1 MKNLMRLFLLL
12 VALNMATEGF
22 TQSFRVKA
30 GLNLSNMLMKSS
42 DELVSDNYKMNIGF
56 NAGITAEFP
65 ISGVFSFEPGLFIST
80 KGFHESTNVTV
91 DGVAV
96 ESKSKIN
103 LLYIDIPLTAK
114 ATFDVGNYQVFGVF
128 GPYIGMG
135 LSGKNKTEVTSMGA
149 TTNDDM
155 DIEWGE
161 GDDKDL
167 KRLDAGLIFGAGVER
182 SAYQLGITY
191 GLGLANI
198 AAFNTDTFQVKN
210 RVLAITVGY
219 KLGK

>member
-12 VALNMATEGF
+12 IALNVATEAF
-22 TQSFRVKA
+22 TQSFMVKA
-30 GLNLSNMLMKSS
+30 GLNLSNMLMKS
-42 DELVSDNYKMNIGF
+42 DEETVSDDYKTNVGF

-80 KGFHESTNVTV
+80 KGFHDSSEETLLGETV
-91 DGVAV
+91 
-96 ESKSKIN
+96 EYKSKIN
-103 LLYIDIPLTAK
+103 LLYVDIPLAAK
-114 ATFDVGNYQVFGVF
+114 ATFEVGNYQVYGVF
-128 GPYIGMG
+128 GPYIGIG
-135 LSGKNKTEVTSMGA
+135 LSGKNKSEVTTAGE
-149 TTNDDM
+149 TENDDT

-182 SAYQLGITY
+182 SAFQLGISY
-191 GLGLANI
+191 GLGLASI

-210 RVLAITVGY
+210 RVFQITVGY